1 MGVREMKDMKWGII
15 GSLGVVALLVIFY
28 LSSRP
33 TPDQPTARTEPAKL
47 VKAAGPVGLAPAW
60 NVDEPDS
67 SFAQAMQGYLTLATT
82 SSKQLEM
89 SPIPDMV
96 GSALVRK
103 LMEARDAG
111 KIDSLAF
118 LDQQVPL
125 KPHAEPPGIP
135 LNKALIA
142 VLDQAELARKRGDD
156 TRARRIGESLMAVG
170 VRMWEGTNR
179 YYNRQMGLEMFS
191 RGFELV
197 AMGAGE
203 DQELQAKL
211 QPWHTWRKS
220 VEDNWF
226 MKMGR
231 IIRSSTPE
239 VVEDLGGKKFKRIGD
254 LIRLAK
260 EDQDPMIRVEATLGL
275 GLAKFKPGTKANEV
289 AIAEAIK
296 SLQNDPDPQVAKAA
310 KVAEDYTL
318 EEYKRLR

>member
-1 MGVREMKDMKWGII
+1 MKDMKWGII

-33 TPDQPTARTEPAKL
+33 TPDQPTPRTDTAKL
-47 VKAAGPVGLAPAW
+47 VKAPAPSGLAPVW

-67 SFAQAMQGYLTLATT
+67 SFAQALQGYLTLATT

-89 SPIPDMV
+89 TPVPDMV

-118 LDQQVPL
+118 LDQKVPL
-125 KPHAEPPGIP
+125 KPHAEPEGLP

-142 VLDQAELARKRGDD
+142 VLDQAEIAKKRGDD
-156 TRARRIGESLMAVG
+156 TRVRRIGESLMAVG
-170 VRMWEGTNR
+170 VRIWEGTTR
-179 YYNRQMGLEMFS
+179 YYNRQMGLEMFA
-191 RGFELV
+191 RGFDLV
-197 AMGAGE
+197 AMNAGE
-203 DQELQAKL
+203 DKELEEKL
-211 QPWHTWRKS
+211 RPWHNWRKS
-220 VEDNWF
+220 VEENWY
-226 MKMGR
+226 MKVGR

-239 VVEDLGGKKFKRIGD
+239 VIEDLGGRKFKRIGD
-254 LIRLAK
+254 LIRLAHQ
-260 EDQDPMIRVEATLGL
+260 DQDPMVRVEATLGL
-275 GLAKFKPGTKANEV
+275 GLAKFNPGTKANEV
-289 AIAEAIK
+289 AINEAIK
-296 SLQNDPDPQVAKAA
+296 SLQNDSDPQVAKAA